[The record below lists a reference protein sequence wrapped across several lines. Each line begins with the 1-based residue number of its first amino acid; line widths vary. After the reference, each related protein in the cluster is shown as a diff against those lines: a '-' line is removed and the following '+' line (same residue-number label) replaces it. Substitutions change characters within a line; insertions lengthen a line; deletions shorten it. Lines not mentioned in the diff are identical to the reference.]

1 MEQYMELQLQG
12 TDGEE
17 KLSVD
22 NLGKVLKIDESSK
35 KDPISGND
43 VYLTIDKNLQ
53 KAAYQILEQKRHLI
67 KRGWIQVKSGFR
79 FMTSIM
85 R

>member
-1 MEQYMELQLQG
+1 MPVIGKTGMEQYMELQLQG

-35 KDPISGND
+35 KDPISG
-43 VYLTIDKNLQ
+43 
-53 KAAYQILEQKRHLI
+53 KRRL
-67 KRGWIQVKSGFR
+67 SYN
-79 FMTSIM
+79 
-85 R
+85 